1 MTSPKPDARSLHA
14 QETSA
19 LLALGLP
26 LVGSHL
32 AQMSI
37 HVSDIL
43 MLGWY
48 DITSLAAASVAGPIF
63 FVLFILGSGFAWA
76 VMPMVASAAGT
87 ADDAQVRRVTRM
99 GLWLSALAAAI
110 FSPLLFLGEPALLL
124 LGQEADVSER
134 AGVYMAYMGVGLLP
148 ALLTMVLKSYLSALE
163 LTRAILAI
171 TILSSAVNILL
182 NYMLIFGNF
191 GFPELG
197 IEGAGLASV
206 IGNLVGIAA
215 LVVFV
220 TVRTPQYTLF
230 QNFHRPDWDAFGQ
243 VFRLGW
249 PIGLT
254 SLAEVSAFAA
264 AGIMMGWVGKIP
276 LAAHGIALQIAS
288 ITFMMHLGLSQAVT
302 VRAGRAWGRRDMA
315 VLRAA
320 SIASLV
326 LSAGA
331 VALTVCMFLLIPEAL
346 ISLFVDPDDPAR
358 VAIVAAGVVLL
369 AVAALFQ
376 AVDAAQ
382 VMALGMLRGVQ
393 DTRIPMIMAAVSYW
407 GIGMPAGYVLAFPIG
422 LGGPGVWL
430 GLSIG
435 LGCAAV
441 LMQHRY
447 WARFAA
453 A

>member
-1 MTSPKPDARSLHA
+1 
-14 QETSA
+14 
-19 LLALGLP
+19 
-26 LVGSHL
+26 
-32 AQMSI
+32 
-37 HVSDIL
+37 
-43 MLGWY
+43 
-48 DITSLAAASVAGPIF
+48 
-63 FVLFILGSGFAWA
+63 
-76 VMPMVASAAGT
+76 
-87 ADDAQVRRVTRM
+87 M

-382 VMALGMLRGVQ
+382 VMALGSWQLS
-393 DTRIPMIMAAVSYW
+393 A
-407 GIGMPAGYVLAFPIG
+407 IGGSGCPLVTCLPSPLVLVARVCG
-422 LGGPGVWL
+422 LDCRLAL
-430 GLSIG
+430 GALPS
-435 LGCAAV
+435 
-441 LMQHRY
+441 
-447 WARFAA
+447 
-453 A
+453 